1 METMTR
7 LLVRA
12 LALVI
17 ATLGTT
23 FVALVPGAA
32 QACACGGAYPP
43 EDTEL
48 VAGDETVFL
57 SRTEDG
63 RERMEMGLELTGDT
77 KDVAVLVPTPA
88 VPEVTQGSAARLA
101 ELDELSTP
109 PPEPEEYEGD
119 GDGAGAPPTGAPEI
133 LDQVVLDDV
142 VATVLRGGTA
152 EGVVNWL
159 ADNGYA
165 QKPTVEPVI
174 AEYLADDW
182 IFTAIKLRT
191 DVPVSGRVDPVVLT
205 FVSEALVYPMRM
217 SSVAEDPGSVTAYVL
232 ADEFVDFDA
241 EGDQVQELVHL
252 LRVDADDVEDE
263 LLSELV
269 ARGDTALT
277 RWQVDVSDPEELDD
291 FTFVA
296 NASLETEADTSTA
309 TGSGDDSGDD
319 SGTGLSGEVVT
330 ALVIGLLTVLLGGV
344 LFGAARRRS

>member
-1 METMTR
+1 METTTR
-7 LLVRA
+7 CLVRA

-43 EDTEL
+43 EDTAL
-48 VAGDETVFL
+48 TAGDETVFL

-63 RERMEMGLELTGDT
+63 LERMEMGLELTGDT
-77 KDVAVLVPTPA
+77 RDVAVLVPTPA
-88 VPEVTQGSAARLA
+88 VPEVSQGLAARLA

-109 PPEPEEYEGD
+109 PPEPQDHE
-119 GDGAGAPPTGAPEI
+119 GDGAGAPPTGAPEV
-133 LDQVVLDDV
+133 LDEVVLDDV

-152 EGVVNWL
+152 EGVVRWL

-174 AEYLADDW
+174 AQYLADGW
-182 IFTAIKLRT
+182 VFTAVKLRT
-191 DVPVSGRVDPVVLT
+191 DVPVSGAVDPIVLT
-205 FVSEALVYPMRM
+205 FASEELVYPMRM

-232 ADEFVDFDA
+232 ADEFVDFEA
-241 EGDQVQELVHL
+241 EGDQVTELVHL
-252 LRVDADDVEDE
+252 LRVDADAVEDD
-263 LLSELV
+263 LLAELV

-277 RWQVDVSDPEELDD
+277 RWHVDVSDPQELSD

-296 NASLETEADTSTA
+296 DASLATEAEADTA
-309 TGSGDDSGDD
+309 
-319 SGTGLSGEVVT
+319 SGTASDPGPSGEVLT
-330 ALVIGLLTVLLGGV
+330 AVVIGLVAVLLGGV
-344 LFGAARRRS
+344 LFVSARRRS